1 MVKLQVKAMKSEKP
15 NRTDLVLIFSRHA
28 PKAFHYSLFTA
39 KKIQSAVR
47 IAKLA
52 DKKVLIIHEGAY
64 YPDFGQERLDEETFE
79 EYLNNVDLE
88 QTESDLRQQ
97 YTRDLR
103 SVELNELFRKR
114 HYAKY
119 FLEPNVAHTIERIN
133 FDSWLFGIEAEFYEQ
148 KRMEAISN
156 EDVSKV
162 IQYIELSGDALAKE
176 TRGRD
181 EILIQQIME
190 IAMGKQVDL
199 IIVPRGNVHS
209 YISSV
214 FETNELFGKISVY
227 TQPWTPNP
235 MHKWIITQILGEQQR
250 ETRRIAAVKELA
262 CILKADRLKAFG
274 NKEFAAREQAIAI
287 VDSIPKDKID
297 TVVSLSQRIK
307 FSEFERILGLSGE
320 E

>member
-1 MVKLQVKAMKSEKP
+1 MKSEKP
-15 NRTDLVLIFSRHA
+15 NSTDLVFIFSRHA

-79 EYLNNVDLE
+79 EYRNNVDLD

-103 SVELNELFRKR
+103 SVESNELFRKR

-148 KRMEAISN
+148 KMMNAISN
-156 EDVSKV
+156 EDVSKA
-162 IQYIELSGDALAKE
+162 IQYIELSREALAKE

-181 EILIQQIME
+181 EILIPQITE
-190 IAMGKQVDL
+190 IAIDRQVDL
-199 IIVPRGNVHS
+199 IIAPRGNVHS

-214 FETNELFGKISVY
+214 FETNDLFGKISVY
-227 TQPWTPNP
+227 IQPWTPNP
-235 MHKWIITQILGEQQR
+235 THKWIITQILGEQQQ
-250 ETRRIAAVKELA
+250 ETRRIAAIKELA
-262 CILKADRLKAFG
+262 CILKAHQLKSLG
-274 NKEFAAREQAIAI
+274 NKENPAREQAIAI

-297 TVVSLSQRIK
+297 TVAGLSQRIK
-307 FSEFERILGLSGE
+307 FSEFRKILGLSGE